1 MMGHTIHPEEPL
13 MTAGLD
19 SRGGMELRRSLGE
32 SLGLDL
38 PVTLLYDYQ
47 SISAITSYISELVDS
62 QASEVLDSSEAD
74 GVWGEEEEGSSGVGE
89 PRAVKKKAEA
99 SANQPSKLLKTL
111 R

>member
-47 SISAITSYISELVDS
+47 SISAITSYISELMDS
-62 QASEVLDSSEAD
+62 QAAVDRIQVDSAWAQDEEDSS
-74 GVWGEEEEGSSGVGE
+74 SSAELRV
-89 PRAVKKKAEA
+89 VKTKAEA
-99 SANQPSKLLKTL
+99 AASQPSKLLKTL